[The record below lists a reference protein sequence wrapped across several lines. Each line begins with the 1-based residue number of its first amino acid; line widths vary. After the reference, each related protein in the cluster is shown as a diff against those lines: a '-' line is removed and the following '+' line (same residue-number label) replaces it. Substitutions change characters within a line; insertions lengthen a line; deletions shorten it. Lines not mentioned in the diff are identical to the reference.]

1 MFIFKAEISQ
11 TSLIILILFSDFTSF
26 FQIFLQILSNK
37 LFIMKISQKFEDLT
51 SKQLES
57 FGCSM
62 GVTNLV
68 LYLASAK
75 EGSKAT
81 FEMIAQWPQVDKFLV
96 SIDDD
101 PKLKV
106 SSPNRRWYPLQEK
119 DILLGV
125 LRVEIDS
132 NNGNWPLILDNRL
145 KALSISLA
153 KCVSIE
159 IERQTNN
166 EKINYLKNQV
176 DIIIHQLRN
185 PLAAIRTYAKLLI
198 KRLGSD
204 VDSVEIVERM
214 MIEQNQVNQY
224 VDSFEQLHKPIK
236 LSLEIGEERLLLPPN
251 LDNSKKITIQ
261 DLLLPILERGKANAK
276 LKNRVWTQPTVW
288 PDWTFKAVEPKFVL
302 IAEIVANL
310 LENAFKYAEQGA
322 EIGIFIN
329 SKGIC
334 IFDDGKKITKNE
346 NEKIF
351 QKGFR
356 GSASKKKEGTGVG
369 LFLARKLAK
378 QIGGDLNLLEN
389 TTRFNNEELKSL
401 KKKNIFYL
409 ELPIE
414 KLHL

>member
-1 MFIFKAEISQ
+1 
-11 TSLIILILFSDFTSF
+11 
-26 FQIFLQILSNK
+26 
-37 LFIMKISQKFEDLT
+37 MKISQKFEDLT
-51 SKQLES
+51 LKQLES

-62 GVTNLV
+62 GVTHLV
-68 LYLASAK
+68 LYIASAK

-81 FEMIAQWPQVDKFLV
+81 FEMISQWPQVDRLLV

-101 PKLKV
+101 PTLKV

-119 DILLGV
+119 EILLGV
-125 LRVEIDS
+125 LRVETDL
-132 NNGNWPLILDNRL
+132 NNGNWPLILDSRL
-145 KALSISLA
+145 KALSMSLA

-159 IERQTNN
+159 IERQSNN
-166 EKINYLKNQV
+166 EEINILKNQV
-176 DIIIHQLRN
+176 EIVIHQLRN
-185 PLAAIRTYAKLLI
+185 PLAAIRTYAKLLV

-204 VDSVEIVERM
+204 VRSVEIVESIM
-214 MIEQNQVNQY
+214 VEQNQINQY
-224 VDSFEQLHKPIK
+224 VDSFEQLNKPIK
-236 LSLEIGEERLLLPPN
+236 IILDTGEERLLLPPN
-251 LDNSKKITIQ
+251 LDNEKKITIQ

-276 LKNRVWTQPTVW
+276 LENRDWTQPTFW
-288 PDWTFKAVEPKFVL
+288 PEWTIVATKPKFVV

-310 LENAFKYAEQGA
+310 LENAFRYANKDA
-322 EIGIFIN
+322 EIGIFIT

-356 GSASKKKEGTGVG
+356 GSAAKKKDGTGVG

-378 QIGGDLNLLEN
+378 QIGGDLNLVEN
-389 TTRFNNEELKSL
+389 LMKRNDKELQAL

-409 ELPIE
+409 ELPIKE
-414 KLHL
+414 LYK